1 MQIPR
6 GPIKA
11 KGLLLACIKD
21 PNPCIMFEPKTLYR
35 AAVEEV
41 PVESYVDDLGKC
53 DILREGN
60 DITLIGWGTQIHV
73 LLEVSLDP
81 KFYHIS
87 TVLIICRSQIW
98 QKRNWI

>member
-35 AAVEEV
+35 AAVEDV
-41 PVESYVDDLGKC
+41 PVESYADDLGKC
-53 DILREGN
+53 DILREGK

-73 LLEVSLDP
+73 LLEVSLAP
-81 KFYHIS
+81 ILIGIS
-87 TVLIICRSQIW
+87 TMLITCRSQIW